1 MFAKGFYLFC
11 ALSPRL
17 HIHPCA
23 FVKVD
28 NQNFQDFG
36 ISTGKHRACSYY
48 KSQTTCGGS
57 QDPKI
62 DTFPILKGQSL
73 NQQRAETLMTVTG
86 WIRGSFVST
95 YNALLLD
102 DKLITCVFVQKKE
115 IPKKGHNY
123 KKFLKKK

>member
-1 MFAKGFYLFC
+1 M
-11 ALSPRL
+11 
-17 HIHPCA
+17 
-23 FVKVD
+23 D